1 MDWVLERQ
9 PFNGYF
15 MIMSATPFPCS
26 FCGCHMQ
33 FKFPCR
39 HHVFVYYHNT
49 DVNLNATLQSTL
61 VEPRMVSRNWSA
73 PDWIRLIAQHNATV
87 QLFGQRWD
95 GEWVAFTMDS
105 YLNSNRLT
113 LLLCLI
119 ASILRLTFPPK
130 EQQQQ
135 EQHRI
140 PVEND
145 YYPWGHSLVESS
157 LLCGNNGSNAPAEE
171 RYKTTKL
178 CDLFVLRRP
187 NEEITIRTTRFKNR
201 SKRALVARS
210 GIYSSVSLA
219 ILLGTLLSLPFS
231 RAFACFW
238 MAEMVRWSFRF
249 DWMRIYYFSSI
260 LIIIPRENRWNVS
273 SSGFPIAGH
282 VTF

>member
-1 MDWVLERQ
+1 M
-9 PFNGYF
+9 
-15 MIMSATPFPCS
+15 
-26 FCGCHMQ
+26 
-33 FKFPCR
+33 
-39 HHVFVYYHNT
+39 
-49 DVNLNATLQSTL
+49 
-61 VEPRMVSRNWSA
+61 
-73 PDWIRLIAQHNATV
+73 
-87 QLFGQRWD
+87 
-95 GEWVAFTMDS
+95 
-105 YLNSNRLT
+105 
-113 LLLCLI
+113 
-119 ASILRLTFPPK
+119 
-130 EQQQQ
+130 
-135 EQHRI
+135 
-140 PVEND
+140 
-145 YYPWGHSLVESS
+145 ESS

-238 MAEMVRWSFRF
+238 MVEMVRWSFRF

-273 SSGFPIAGH
+273 LLRDFHLLPMVRFKSAIQSQCRGNMAYLLVVDEIKFTSKVGLLS
-282 VTF
+282 VY